1 MVGFRTKKIKT
12 DGTVGERLFEK
23 RKAEYISLEKAAY
36 QLKIAKE
43 YLSYL
48 ERGEYDSLPGE
59 VYAKNFIKIYSKFLG
74 LDPDEMLNI
83 YRRER
88 AVQNN
93 LQTQSPYLLRRLK
106 LKEPPR
112 IISRL
117 QMLSVPK
124 IFRNILIT
132 GIVAVCL
139 LYIGV
144 KVEAIIRPPELSVA
158 YPEVDILT
166 KKKFIEVRGN
176 TEPGANL
183 VINGQ
188 KIFISETGEFIQKVN
203 LREGI
208 NEITVSAHRDHSKEN
223 IVVRRVVVESEA
235 AH

>member
-12 DGTVGERLFEK
+12 EGTVGERFFEK

-43 YLSYL
+43 YLLYL
-48 ERGEYDSLPGE
+48 ERGEHDSLPGE
-59 VYAKNFIKIYSKFLG
+59 VYTKNFIKIYSKFLG

-88 AVQNN
+88 AVRNN
-93 LQTQSPYLLRRLK
+93 LQTQSPYFLRQLK
-106 LKEPPR
+106 LKELPR

-144 KVEAIIRPPELSVA
+144 KVEAIIRPPELFVA
-158 YPEVDILT
+158 YPQEDILT
-166 KKKFIEVRGN
+166 KEKFIEVRGN
-176 TEPGANL
+176 TEAGANL

-188 KIFISETGEFIQKVN
+188 KIFISEAGEFIQKVN

-208 NEITVSAHRDHSKEN
+208 NEITVSAHRNHSKEN